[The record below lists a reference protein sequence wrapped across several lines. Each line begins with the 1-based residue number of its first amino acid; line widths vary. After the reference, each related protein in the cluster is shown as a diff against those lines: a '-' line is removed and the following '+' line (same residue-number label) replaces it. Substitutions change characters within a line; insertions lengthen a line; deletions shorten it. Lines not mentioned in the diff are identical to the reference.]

1 MLIGLTHQHRFWFLK
16 WYRNGDVH
24 RFSAVF
30 FHRFTCSCVYGVSS
44 HVLIGYV
51 ENGLLFILCFLW
63 SQLCHEPTFVFMNY
77 RQFCCLALLP
87 MFLKLF
93 TCKNIV
99 NFVFFSFLCWLITNS
114 CFDHMAPFKL
124 RLCFWLGREK
134 NVIQFKEFAF
144 RSVISKLWQFS
155 FHFVDLFFLE
165 SISLFFVIG
174 SSSPLI
180 SRSNESKAK
189 WWTALMWCARAT
201 VLKENANE

>member
-1 MLIGLTHQHRFWFLK
+1 MGLFL
-16 WYRNGDVH
+16 YC
-24 RFSAVF
+24 VF
-30 FHRFTCSCVYGVSS
+30 YGVNCATSLHS
-44 HVLIGYV
+44 FSWIIDNFGRVC
-51 ENGLLFILCFLW
+51 LLFGSSSDFF
-63 SQLCHEPTFVFMNY
+63 EAFYV
-77 RQFCCLALLP
+77 
-87 MFLKLF
+87 
-93 TCKNIV
+93 KNIV
-99 NFVFFSFLCWLITNS
+99 NFGIFSFLCWLITNS
-114 CFDHMAPFKL
+114 CFDHMVPFKL

-155 FHFVDLFFLE
+155 FSFCRSFFLE

-174 SSSPLI
+174 SSSALI